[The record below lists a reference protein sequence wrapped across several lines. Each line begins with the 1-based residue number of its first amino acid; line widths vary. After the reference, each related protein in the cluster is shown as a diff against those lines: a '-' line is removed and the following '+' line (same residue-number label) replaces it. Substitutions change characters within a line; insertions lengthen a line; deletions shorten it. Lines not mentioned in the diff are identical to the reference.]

1 MSPPSP
7 AIGPSGPRCA
17 LLVSGVRRAAAG
29 SYAFPGR
36 LVGLS
41 ALKTNAAAAPPSSSA
56 TM

>member
-17 LLVSGVRRAAAG
+17 LLVSGMRPGCCR

-56 TM
+56 RM